1 MKEETEENEWWEGEE
16 SLQDRVLEHCGER
29 IPQWL
34 VWNSQKA
41 QHGAATSTAEL
52 LELLEGEAPVWRELY
67 YNLIL
72 PLSESVDD
80 VLYGMPPEK
89 LLYAAHQV
97 LLCAYDDREQ
107 RSARFE
113 AKYCRSLRPDENE
126 AVARRRNFAAIL
138 LAYALAKDVDDLQLA
153 AFTRNAEA
161 WLAHWSTH
169 HPFREEAMEAAKAFH
184 GSHAARVE
192 KEAQPPVQAPAAG
205 SFRIA
210 EGHKT
215 NFAKIVNV
223 MYELRMFETDG
234 GLVADSKQKLMDE
247 LGALLGADFKK
258 VFQLLGSGK
267 QSKKPLEIFDKLKDK
282 AEQIYNK

>member
-16 SLQDRVLEHCGER
+16 SLQDSVLEHCRER

-52 LELLEGEAPVWRELY
+52 LELLEGEAPVWHELY
-67 YNLIL
+67 YNLL
-72 PLSESVDD
+72 TCFSDDYSVVGIKLGP
-80 VLYGMPPEK
+80 VLC
-89 LLYAAHQV
+89 AAHQT
-97 LLCAYDDREQ
+97 LLRAYADRAQ
-107 RSARFE
+107 RYDCFE
-113 AKYCRSLRPDENE
+113 LNYCRYYDGNE
-126 AVARRRNFAAIL
+126 PRMFGAIL
-138 LAYALAKDVDDLQLA
+138 LAYAVAKDVDDLQLG
-153 AFTRNAEA
+153 AFARNAEA
-161 WLAHWSTH
+161 WLLTMSVGN
-169 HPFREEAMEAAKAFH
+169 PQRELAVEAAKAFH
-184 GSHAARVE
+184 GSHAARAE

>member
-80 VLYGMPPEK
+80 VLYGMPPK
-89 LLYAAHQV
+89 KVLYATHQV
-97 LLCAYDDREQ
+97 LLRAYADREQ
-107 RSARFE
+107 RSTRFE
-113 AKYCRSLRPDENE
+113 ANYCRPPRPDENE

-161 WLAHWSTH
+161 WLARWSTH
-169 HPFREEAMEAAKAFH
+169 HPFREEAMEAAKAFRKKQDATPTAPYRIAKNKK
-184 GSHAARVE
+184 GEFATAMYALYEIGLFATPDGQPVTNGENFVNALLRDFFGEEKPNTKQARQDYKKKKTE
-192 KEAQPPVQAPAAG
+192 KEYLKLFDTLKLRA
-205 SFRIA
+205 
-210 EGHKT
+210 K
-215 NFAKIVNV
+215 NF
-223 MYELRMFETDG
+223 Y
-234 GLVADSKQKLMDE
+234 
-247 LGALLGADFKK
+247 
-258 VFQLLGSGK
+258 
-267 QSKKPLEIFDKLKDK
+267 QSNLT
-282 AEQIYNK
+282 